1 MIRTYNELITLPFY
15 EDRVE
20 YLRTH
25 NALGEETFGYERW
38 MNQRFYKSAVWKRV
52 RREVILRDSGCDLAL
67 LDRPIFDRLLI
78 HHMNPISSDDLK
90 HGRDNLLDLNQ
101 LVCVSHETHNLIHY
115 SKAEPSLHVLERS
128 PNDTVP
134 WR

>member
-1 MIRTYNELITLPFY
+1 MTRTYNELITLPSY

-25 NALGEETFGYERW
+25 NPLGEETFGHARW
-38 MNQRFYKSAVWKRV
+38 MNQRFYKSRLWKQV
-52 RREVILRDSGCDLAL
+52 RRDVVLRDQGCDLAL
-67 LDRPIFDRLLI
+67 PDRPIYTKLI
-78 HHMNPISSDDLK
+78 VHHMNPIALEDLI

-101 LVCVSHETHNLIHY
+101 LVCVSLETHNLIHY
-115 SKAEPSLHVLERS
+115 TNAQPSLHVLERS